1 MNNENEIREEKKT
14 KQKINP
20 VRKNMNEQ
28 SIIMIIIINVSN
40 NETISDD
47 VSAASWSL

>member
-28 SIIMIIIINVSN
+28 SIIIINVSN